1 MSNKALITRRP
12 EKAPELARASALP
25 AVQATGVVP
34 EADTPA
40 GVLVRGTDSQFEA
53 LEAAGFRVKLLP
65 DTNLLRIGRYTI
77 DVETDAEP
85 DVPRELDLS
94 ADELPGWP
102 HHLVQL
108 AGPPLDTWVRAIE
121 ARGLDVV
128 EPVSGYGLFVSA
140 PAAAVTA
147 LGDLP
152 FVVWTGP
159 LKPAY
164 RISSNAAANIEYLSV
179 GVYPSS
185 EAGAVRAAIEAAEG
199 RIFDEARQPAV
210 YGGEYAIFR
219 VQGAAIEALA
229 RVPHVRWVEPVPRM
243 QPDGERE
250 SQIVAENLDA
260 TAAPA
265 TAPVPGYQTWL
276 AQVGVDGTGVT
287 IAIVDSGVDANA
299 DNATAAAHADLRG
312 RQAGFVDY
320 SSGAS
325 VTDTIG
331 HGTHVAGIA
340 LGNAATAQTE
350 AAAPGNFLW
359 GQGVAPGARYVTQNA
374 LDGNV
379 YPRPSFATL
388 AEDSARNG
396 ATVMNNS
403 WGVTNDG
410 GDGYVAQ
417 CREVDRAVRDSNP
430 TTPALQSLTVV
441 FSAGNAGGR
450 PQSITAPHEA
460 KNAIIVGNS
469 LTARPGQGFP
479 SEDIRGIAGTSSRGP
494 AVDMRILPTI
504 VAPGTD
510 VSAAFSRTSTLF
522 TPIPGTGRPDPA
534 NPAATIDQYT
544 SLSGTSQAAPQVAGA
559 CAVITE
565 WWRNRTGGKTPSPA
579 MLKALLVNSAE
590 NLAGGENW
598 RSLNAVQLDKG
609 RWGADTTANV
619 FRRQLDFVPNA
630 VVEVTTLLTQVADA
644 ASIAS
649 AGQWAFDSTTN
660 RIFVR
665 MLNNGSPGDLIA
677 NNLEARD
684 SQPVADIPNNDQG
697 WGRLSLNNILL
708 QSPASDRGPGIYS
721 DQRHAFT
728 VDQPPQDL
736 LIRVAPFDTARPLR
750 ITLAWT
756 DAVGSTG
763 SSTNMARLNDLDLE
777 VKEVNTNLIFK
788 GNVFQSGFSVNGGSF
803 DSRNNVECVYI
814 RQPSGVYEVR
824 VIAASLLASANPAIT
839 TDWQDFA
846 LVIDNADVPDAP
858 APVNVATVLDRSGSM
873 TFFGYVDVTR
883 ICTRQFIDLMGVG
896 DHVGL
901 VSFGDDALVEFP
913 PAGTAVEEITG
924 QPVKDTAMA
933 AVTNVVFGG
942 CTAMGDGIASG
953 AALLS
958 AAPSPRA
965 IVLFS
970 DGYDNKGCAPVGS
983 TRPSALQAAQALP
996 ADVRLFSCAMGPASD
1011 QPLLESLAAA
1021 TSGRYYFMPA
1031 IDELF
1036 EVYNYIRGQVSG
1048 TSIVVNQSGQASSSS
1063 VPAFIDAAARAA
1075 TFTVAWA
1082 DPGLRAVVGDPQK
1095 PYEVGVRLADP
1106 RGRMVPEHASFVRR
1120 HVADTFVVF
1129 RIEDPAP
1136 GQWHL
1141 QVKTMEQTHVAYTA
1155 GVFVDSPLRLVIAT
1169 YPRRVKVGDVV
1180 RIGAVM
1186 LDGAKPFAPGRA
1198 SMTISA
1204 PSLGLRQEIK
1214 RWRRELNKIDPPAL
1228 GGDTLPV
1235 DVARLAVL
1243 NTRLKK
1249 GELFAR
1255 SSTAARL
1262 SHARFPWDKALPRR
1276 RSAVTIDPNAPTLVG
1291 NFQPAQPGSY
1301 NVTLAVSGV
1310 APSGVRFVRTD
1321 RLGVVAR

>member
-12 EKAPELARASALP
+12 GTAPEPAQAPELP
-25 AVQATGVVP
+25 AVQETGVIP
-34 EADTPA
+34 EADTSA
-40 GVLVRGTDSQFEA
+40 GMLVRGTDSQFEA
-53 LEAAGFRVKLLP
+53 LEAAGYRVKVLP

-77 DVETDAEP
+77 DVETNGEP
-85 DVPRELDLS
+85 DVPRELDVS
-94 ADELPGWP
+94 EAELPGWP

-108 AGPPLDTWVRAIE
+108 AGPPLDAWVRAIE

-128 EPVSGYGLFVSA
+128 EPVSGYALFVSA
-140 PAAAVTA
+140 PTDAVTA
-147 LGDLP
+147 LRDLP

-164 RISSNAAANIEYLSV
+164 RISANATANVEYVSV
-179 GVYPSS
+179 GVYSSS
-185 EAGAVRAAIEAAEG
+185 EAGAVRAAIEAAGG

-219 VQGAAIEALA
+219 VQGAAIEVLA
-229 RVPHVRWVEPVPRM
+229 RVPHARWVEPVPRM
-243 QPDGERE
+243 ELDGERE
-250 SQIVAENLDA
+250 SQIVAENLDG

-265 TAPVPGYQTWL
+265 TAPVPGYQNWL
-276 AQVGVDGTGVT
+276 GQVGVDGSGVT

-299 DNATAAAHADLRG
+299 NNASAVAHADLRG
-312 RQAGFVDY
+312 RQAAFVDY
-320 SSGAS
+320 SAGTA
-325 VTDTIG
+325 VTDTVG

-374 LDGNV
+374 LDGSV

-388 AEDSARNG
+388 AEDSVRNG
-396 ATVMNNS
+396 AQVMNNS
-403 WGVTNDG
+403 WGGTNDG

-417 CREVDRAVRDSNP
+417 CREVDLAVRDPNA
-430 TTPALQSLTVV
+430 TTPTLESLAVV
-441 FSAGNAGGR
+441 FSAGNSGGR
-450 PQSITAPHEA
+450 PQSITTPHEA

-469 LTARPGQGFP
+469 LTSRPGQGFP

-494 AVDMRILPTI
+494 AVDTRILPTI

-510 VSAAFSRTSTLF
+510 VSAAFSRTATIA
-522 TPIPGTGRPDPA
+522 TPIPGTGRQDPA
-534 NPAATIDQYT
+534 NPAVTIDQYT
-544 SLSGTSQAAPQVAGA
+544 SLSGTSMAAPQVAGA

-598 RSLNAVQLDKG
+598 KALNAVQFDKD
-609 RWGADTTANV
+609 RWAADTANV
-619 FRRQLDFVPNA
+619 FRRQLTFVPNA
-630 VVEVTTLLTQVADA
+630 VVEVNTLLTQVTNA
-644 ASIAS
+644 ASITS
-649 AGQWAFDSTTN
+649 AGQWAFDAATS

-665 MLNNGSPGDLIA
+665 MLNSGSPGSLIA
-677 NNLEARD
+677 TILEARD
-684 SQPVADIPNNDQG
+684 GQPVAHIPNNDQG
-697 WGRLSLNNILL
+697 WGRLNLTNILL

-721 DQRHAFT
+721 DQRHAFIA
-728 VDQPPQDL
+728 DGQEL
-736 LIRVAPFDTARPLR
+736 LIKVAPVDTTRPLR

-756 DAVGSTG
+756 DAAGPVNTSQ
-763 SSTNMARLNDLDLE
+763 ARMNDLDLE
-777 VKEVNTNLIFK
+777 VREVNTGRIFK
-788 GNVFQSGFSVNGGSF
+788 GNVFQSGFSVTGGLS
-803 DSRNNVECVYI
+803 DSRNNVECVYV

-824 VIAASLLASANPAIT
+824 VIAWSLLGSANPAIT
-839 TDWQDFA
+839 SDWQDFA
-846 LVIDNADVPDAP
+846 LVIDNADVPDA

-873 TFFGYVDVTR
+873 IFFDYVDITR
-883 ICTRQFIDLMGVG
+883 ICTRQAVDLMGVG

-901 VSFGDDALVEFP
+901 VSFGDDARVEFP
-913 PAGTAVEEITG
+913 VPGTAVAEITG

-933 AVTNVVFGG
+933 AVTNVAFGG
-942 CTAMGDGIASG
+942 CTAMGDGIASA

-958 AAPSPRA
+958 ASPSPRA

-970 DGYDNKGCAPVGS
+970 DGYDNKGCAPPGS

-1011 QPLLESLAAA
+1011 QALLESLATE

-1048 TSIVVNQSGQASSSS
+1048 TSIVVNQTGQASSSV
-1063 VPAFIDAAARAA
+1063 VPAFVDAAARAA

-1082 DPGLRAVVGDPQK
+1082 DAGLRPVLGNPQK
-1095 PYEVGVRLADP
+1095 AHEVGVRLVDP
-1106 RGRMVPEHASFVRR
+1106 RGRVVPEHASFVRR
-1120 HVADTFVVF
+1120 HVADTFIVF

-1136 GQWHL
+1136 GRWHV
-1141 QVKTMEQTHVAYTA
+1141 QVQTLEQTHVAYTA

-1169 YPRRVKVGDVV
+1169 YPRRVRVGDVV
-1180 RIGAVM
+1180 QIGAVM
-1186 LDGAKPFAPGRA
+1186 LDGPTAFAPGRA
-1198 SMTISA
+1198 SMTTSA
-1204 PSLGLRQEIK
+1204 PRLGLKQEIR
-1214 RWRRELNKIDPPAL
+1214 RWRRDLNKIDPPSL
-1228 GGDTLPV
+1228 DGDTLPA

-1249 GELFAR
+1249 GEVFAR
-1255 SSTAARL
+1255 GSAAARL
-1262 SHARFPWDKALPRR
+1262 LRARFPWDKALPRR

-1291 NFQPAQPGSY
+1291 NFQPTQQGSY
-1301 NVTLAVSGV
+1301 NFTLTLSGV
-1310 APSGVRFVRTD
+1310 TPSGLRFVRTD
-1321 RLGVVAR
+1321 RLGIVAR

>member
-1 MSNKALITRRP
+1 MSNKALITLRP
-12 EKAPELARASALP
+12 GTAPEPARAPELP
-25 AVQATGVVP
+25 AVQAMGVVP

-40 GVLVRGTDSQFEA
+40 GMLVRGTDSQFEA
-53 LEAAGFRVKLLP
+53 LEAAGFRVKVLP

-85 DVPRELDLS
+85 DVPRELDVS
-94 ADELPGWP
+94 ADELSGWP

-140 PAAAVTA
+140 PTDAVTA
-147 LGDLP
+147 LRDLP

-164 RISSNAAANIEYLSV
+164 RVSSTATANVEYVSV

-185 EAGAVRAAIEAAEG
+185 EAGAVRAAIEAAGG
-199 RIFDEARQPAV
+199 RIFDERRQPAV

-219 VQGAAIEALA
+219 VQGVALEMLA

-243 QPDGERE
+243 ELDGERE
-250 SQIVAENLDA
+250 SQILAENLDGA
-260 TAAPA
+260 AAPA
-265 TAPVPGYQTWL
+265 TAPVPGYQNWL
-276 AQVGVDGTGVT
+276 GQVGVDGSGVT

-299 DNATAAAHADLRG
+299 DNATAVAHADLRG
-312 RQAGFVDY
+312 RQAAFVDY
-320 SSGAS
+320 SAGAA
-325 VTDTIG
+325 VTDTVG

-374 LDGNV
+374 FHPSV
-379 YPRPSFATL
+379 YPRPAFATL
-388 AEDSARNG
+388 AEDAVQNG
-396 ATVMNNS
+396 AEVMNNS
-403 WGVTNDG
+403 WGATNDG

-417 CREVDRAVRDSNP
+417 CREIDLAVRDPNAATP
-430 TTPALQSLTVV
+430 TLESLAVV
-441 FSAGNAGGR
+441 FSAGNSGGR
-450 PQSITAPHEA
+450 PQSITTPHES

-469 LTARPGQGFP
+469 LTSRPGQGFP

-494 AVDMRILPTI
+494 ATDTRILPTI

-510 VSAAFSRTSTLF
+510 VSAAFSRTATIA
-522 TPIPGTGRPDPA
+522 TPIPGTGRQDPA
-534 NPAATIDQYT
+534 NPAVMIDQYV
-544 SLSGTSQAAPQVAGA
+544 SLSGTSMAAPQVAGA

-579 MLKALLVNSAE
+579 MLKALLINSAE

-598 RSLNAVQLDKG
+598 KALNAVQFDKD
-609 RWGADTTANV
+609 RWSADTAPNV
-619 FRRQLDFVPNA
+619 FRRQLSFVPNA
-630 VVEVTTLLTQVADA
+630 LVEVTTLLTQVADA
-644 ASIAS
+644 ASITS
-649 AGQWAFDSTTN
+649 AGQWAFDAATD

-665 MLNNGSPGDLIA
+665 MLNNGDPTSLIA
-677 NNLEARD
+677 TTLEARD
-684 SQPVADIPNNDQG
+684 SQPLGHIPNNDQG

-728 VDQPPQDL
+728 ADGQEL
-736 LIRVAPFDTARPLR
+736 LIKVAPVDTARPLR
-750 ITLAWT
+750 ITLTWT
-756 DAVGSTG
+756 DAAGTAN
-763 SSTNMARLNDLDLE
+763 TTQARMNDLDLE
-777 VKEVNTNLIFK
+777 VREVNTGRIFK
-788 GNVFQSGFSVNGGSF
+788 GNNFQSGFSVNGGLF

-824 VIAASLLASANPAIT
+824 VIAAFLIASASPAIT
-839 TDWQDFA
+839 SDWQDFA
-846 LVIDNADVPDAP
+846 LVIDNADVPDA

-873 TFFGYVDVTR
+873 IFFDYVDITR
-883 ICTRQFIDLMGVG
+883 ICTRQAIDLMGVG

-901 VSFGDDALVEFP
+901 VSFGDDARVEFP
-913 PAGTAVEEITG
+913 VPGTAVAEITG

-933 AVTNVVFGG
+933 AVTNVAFGG
-942 CTAMGDGIASG
+942 CTAMGDGIASA

-958 AAPSPRA
+958 AAPTPRA

-970 DGYDNKGCAPVGS
+970 DGYDNKGCAPAGS

-1011 QPLLESLAAA
+1011 QALLESLAIE

-1048 TSIVVNQSGQASSSS
+1048 TSIVVNQPGQASSSV

-1082 DPGLRAVVGDPQK
+1082 DAGLRAVLGDPQK
-1095 PYEVGVRLADP
+1095 AHEVGVRLVDSK
-1106 RGRMVPEHASFVRR
+1106 GRVVPKHAAFVRR
-1120 HVADTFVVF
+1120 HIADTFVVF

-1136 GQWHL
+1136 GRWHL
-1141 QVKTMEQTHVAYTA
+1141 QVQTLEQTHVAYTA
-1155 GVFVDSPLRLVIAT
+1155 GVFVDSPLRLVTAT

-1180 RIGAVM
+1180 QIGAVM
-1186 LDGAKPFAPGRA
+1186 LDGSTPFAPGRA
-1198 SMTISA
+1198 SLAISA
-1204 PSLGLRQEIK
+1204 PRLGLKQEIR
-1214 RWRRELNKIDPPAL
+1214 RWRRDLNKIEPPAL
-1228 GGDTLPV
+1228 DGDTLPV
-1235 DVARLAVL
+1235 DVARLGVL

-1255 SSTAARL
+1255 DSTAARL
-1262 SHARFPWDKALPRR
+1262 SRARFPWDKALPRR

-1291 NFQPAQPGSY
+1291 NFQPSQPGSY
-1301 NVTLAVSGV
+1301 SFTLTANGVT
-1310 APSGVRFVRTD
+1310 PSGVRFVRTD